1 MEYRRYEM
9 DVKSTKLGIGSIGAA
24 ATITEAKARL
34 AEELDRYPDNIGGII
49 YDYRKHEVIAV
60 YNDFPMEEINPAH
73 RGNPKRH
80 TTPLYRQEQKEYR
93 QMLKSLIHRQVQPET

>member
-1 MEYRRYEM
+1 MDYRRYEM

-24 ATITEAKARL
+24 ATIAEAKSRL
-34 AEELDRYPDNIGGII
+34 AEEIDRYPNNIGGII

-60 YNDFPMEEINPAH
+60 YNDFPIDEINPAH

-93 QMLKSLIHRQVQPET
+93 QKLKKALLAATAP

>member
-24 ATITEAKARL
+24 ATIAEARMRL
-34 AEELDRYPDNIGGII
+34 AEEIDRYPDNIGGII

-60 YNDFPMEEINPAH
+60 YNDFPIDEINPAH
-73 RGNPKRH
+73 RGNPKKH

-93 QMLKSLIHRQVQPET
+93 QKLKKALLAATTP